1 MTECLPPKGT
11 PDNTFAWLYDGKNEW
26 WVVAEWCNDLWYFP
40 GWPKGDAPAKAWEL
54 GWRFHSII
62 EPPLG

>member
-1 MTECLPPKGT
+1 MEMTECLPPKWHARQHV
-11 PDNTFAWLYDGKNEW
+11 AWLYDGKK
-26 WVVAEWCNDLWYFP
+26 VVGCEWCNDLWYFP

-62 EPPLG
+62 EPPPG